1 MHVIGTAGHVDHGKS
16 TLTQALTGINPDRLE
31 EEQRREMTIDIGFA
45 WLDLPNGERVGIVD
59 VPGHRDFIENMLAGV
74 GGIDAAILVIA
85 ADEGVMPQTR
95 EHLAIL
101 DLLAVPTGLVALTKL
116 DMVDDP
122 DWLELV
128 QLDIMDIVQGT
139 VFEGQPVVPVS
150 ARTGQGVDNLVAA
163 LADVL
168 ARQPARR
175 DVGNPRLPVDRVFT
189 ISGFG
194 VVVTGTL
201 LDGALEV
208 GQEVE
213 IQPAGVRGRIRGM
226 QSHEEDITYADPGRR
241 LAINLR
247 GVEKADIQRGDVLG
261 LPGAWH
267 PTTLLDAWLRYL
279 PGAHQPLEHDAEV
292 KFFVGAAEVIGRV
305 RVLDR
310 EVVLPGDEAWV
321 QIRLERP
328 VVAGQGDRY
337 IIRRASPPET
347 IGGGLVLDTAP
358 GRRWKRF
365 RPDVIARFETL
376 LHGDPLALKLLDLA
390 QMGAPVR
397 RVNLD
402 MDAAQL
408 ERALDSGQLLE
419 LGAGE
424 WLIHIASWTRL
435 VERAMRNVT
444 QFHRSEPL
452 RLGLPQD
459 ALRSRLDLSPDVFE
473 SVLDALLAGGH
484 VVIAPNGA
492 ICAPDHRLAY
502 SAAQERA
509 IAAVMTLFD
518 ESPYAPPTA
527 GQVREMAGEDVLVSL
542 VERGEL
548 VRISEDVL
556 LRPAVLREWAAFAQ
570 VTLDSGQPLTVAVLR
585 DHFQTTRRYALDFL
599 ERLDALRITRRVG
612 DDRVRGS
619 GDWAR
624 LLPDQG

>member
-45 WLDLPNGERVGIVD
+45 WLDLPTGERVGIVD

-150 ARTGQGVDNLVAA
+150 ARTGQGLDDLVAA

-226 QSHEEDITYADPGRR
+226 QSHEEAIAYADPGRR

-267 PTTLLDAWLRYL
+267 PTTLIDVWLRYL

-292 KFFVGAAEVIGRV
+292 KFFVGAAEVIGHV

-328 VVAGQGDRY
+328 TVAAPGDRY

-347 IGGGLVLDTAP
+347 IGGGIVLDTAP

-390 QMGAPVR
+390 QTGAPLR
-397 RVNLD
+397 RANVAI
-402 MDAAQL
+402 DAAQL

-424 WLIHIASWTRL
+424 WLIHLETWTRL
-435 VERAMRNVT
+435 VERAMRSVT

-459 ALRSRLDLSPDVFE
+459 ALRNRLDLSPDAFE

-484 VVIAPNGA
+484 VVIAPNGT
-492 ICAPDHRLAY
+492 ISAPDHRVAY
-502 SAAQERA
+502 SAAQEKA
-509 IAAVMTLFD
+509 LAAVMKLFD

-527 GQVREMAGEDVLVSL
+527 GQIREAAGEDVLVSL

-548 VRISEDVL
+548 LRISEDVL
-556 LRPAVLREWAAFAQ
+556 LRPDVLREWAAFAQ
-570 VTLDSGQPLTVAVLR
+570 TTLDSGQPLTVAVLR

-612 DDRVRGS
+612 DDRVRGQ

-624 LLPDQG
+624 LLPD